1 MSSTIV
7 ELKRGLDVGRVLV
20 KVEVA
25 NHDDHRAAGRG
36 ELAPEAIRR
45 LTCEALVD
53 SGATYICLPTRLI
66 QQLGLTPERVRQIR
80 TANGTVERTI
90 YSQVVLDVEGRDCP
104 AEVMELPDESPALLG
119 QLPLEA
125 MDLWIDTTNQRLVGN
140 PEHDGEWQA
149 EAY

>member
-1 MSSTIV
+1 MSPTVV

-20 KVEVA
+20 EVEVA

-36 ELAPEAIRR
+36 GLAPEAIRR

-53 SGATYICLPTRLI
+53 SGATYLCLPTRLI
-66 QQLGLTPERVRQIR
+66 RQLGLTPERVRRIR
-80 TANGTVERTI
+80 TANGTVDCTI
-90 YSQVVLDVEGRDCP
+90 YSQVMLYVEGRDCP
-104 AEVMELPDESPALLG
+104 AEVMELPDESPVLLG

-125 MDLWIDTTNQRLVGN
+125 MDFWIDTTNQRLVGN